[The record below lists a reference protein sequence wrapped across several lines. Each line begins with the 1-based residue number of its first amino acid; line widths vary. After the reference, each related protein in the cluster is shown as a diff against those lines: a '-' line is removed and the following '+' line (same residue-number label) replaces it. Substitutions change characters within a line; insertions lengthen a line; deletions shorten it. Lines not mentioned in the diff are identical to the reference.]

1 MRERATFYPEC
12 TRPGRQASGRRAP
25 PFFQSTSEM
34 TRHFL
39 SQLDLDR
46 DTAATL
52 LDRAIQMKR
61 EGFRSRQLEGRIF
74 ALIFEKAST
83 RTRVSFETAIRHLG
97 GDALFMTP
105 RETQLGRNEPLK
117 DTARVL
123 SRYVD
128 GLVVRTFGQEILEEL
143 AEWGDIPV
151 VNALSDKL
159 HPCQLMADLMTLK
172 ERFGDLNGLPVAWIG
187 DGNNMANSWLES
199 AALLPIEL
207 RLACPEGYEPDPLI
221 VDAARDRGA
230 NFLLTRDP
238 MKAVD
243 GAKAVN
249 TDVWVSMGQE
259 DDAARIR
266 SIFEPYQVDDAL
278 MAAADPD
285 AIFLHCLPAHRGEE
299 VTESVIESPA
309 SAVWDQAE
317 NRLHAQ
323 KALLEYI
330 FS

>member
-1 MRERATFYPEC
+1 
-12 TRPGRQASGRRAP
+12 
-25 PFFQSTSEM
+25 M

-39 SQLDLDR
+39 TLLDFDR
-46 DTAATL
+46 DTASAL

-61 EGFRSRQLEGRIF
+61 ERFRSKLLEGRIL

-97 GDALFMTP
+97 GETLFMTP

-117 DTARVL
+117 DTARVM

-128 GLVVRTFGQEILEEL
+128 GLVVRTFGQEVLEEL
-143 AEWGDIPV
+143 VAWGSIPV

-159 HPCQLMADLMTLK
+159 HPCQLMADLMTVK
-172 ERFGDLNGLPVAWIG
+172 ERFGTLENIPVAWIG
-187 DGNNMANSWLES
+187 DGNNMANSWLE
-199 AALLPIEL
+199 AATILPIEL
-207 RLACPEGYEPDPLI
+207 RMACPEGFEPDPLV
-221 VDAARDRGA
+221 VDAARDGGA
-230 NFLLTRDP
+230 NFMLTRDP
-238 MKAVD
+238 MQAAA
-243 GAKAVN
+243 GAKAIN

-259 DDAARIR
+259 GDDSRMQ
-266 SIFEPYQVDDAL
+266 SVFEPFQVNDAM
-278 MAAADPD
+278 MAAAASD

-299 VTESVIESPA
+299 VTESVLESPA
-309 SAVWDQAE
+309 SAVWDEAE

-330 FS
+330 FSV